1 VFGGVL
7 ISQVPRPSCELG
19 NLTRSWFNG
28 LKPCWSDAS
37 YDGVRVDFL
46 EIPGWIFCYESPN
59 GCANDL
65 FCRLCWAFH
74 KNTLRNLMQPPLFF
88 FMRFI
93 FQTTF
98 CKFIKELTKICQLFL
113 ELFQKWSLA
122 MIACLFAKSWIM
134 WYLCLSLFLGKATL
148 AGGDLALKVQGQ
160 QLLLL
165 LRLHHLTFAPPQTFG
180 HLPFSS
186 VLARST
192 LISSRRTSCHISCS

>member
-1 VFGGVL
+1 MNIL
-7 ISQVPRPSCELG
+7 LWKSKWLCQWSLLPPLLSISQEH
-19 NLTRSWFNG
+19 TQEF
-28 LKPCWSDAS
+28 DATTPLLLHEVYIS
-37 YDGVRVDFL
+37 NHSTVR
-46 EIPGWIFCYESPN
+46 G
-59 GCANDL
+59 
-65 FCRLCWAFH
+65 
-74 KNTLRNLMQPPLFF
+74 
-88 FMRFI
+88 
-93 FQTTF
+93 TF